1 MTDILQLSD
10 SRPTRADAVKNRSL
24 LLETA
29 VRLFDEHG
37 VEAVSMSAIAEAAH
51 VGKGTLYRH
60 FRNKAELCNALLDHE
75 QRQLQLQTFER
86 LRTTCDPL
94 ENLRWFLRELVNFT
108 YKNTPLLYVGA
119 SESGITLL
127 DHPAHIWWRQTIRAL
142 LEQLNPA
149 GDLDYITDVIY
160 IMTDAHTINFQRYA
174 MSYDKTRIQDGLV
187 SALLCFLA

>member
-10 SRPTRADAVKNRSL
+10 SRPSRADAVKNRSL

-29 VRLFDEHG
+29 HRLFQEQG
-37 VEAVSMSAIAEAAH
+37 VEAVSMSAVAEAAR

-60 FRNKAELCNALLDHE
+60 FKNKAELCNALLDQE

-86 LRTTCDPL
+86 LRTNGDPL
-94 ENLRWFLRELVNFT
+94 DNLRWFLRELVNFT

-142 LEQLNPA
+142 LHQMRPI
-149 GDLDYITDVIY
+149 GDLDYITDVLY
-160 IMTDAHTINFQRYA
+160 VMVDAHTIHFQRYA
-174 MSYDKTRIQDGLV
+174 MGYDLIRIQDGLITT
-187 SALLCFLA
+187 LLHFLS